1 MGITMKKSNMKQ
13 IEWETIYPEI
23 AEILVGPS
31 HYLIE
36 AQHNH
41 ERKIRDLFLDF
52 GLTRTQFDMLLRL
65 IVLTRTK
72 KVVTQMDLANLFEI
86 DKMLVSKVLRTLEKK
101 GYIIREKHPQDS
113 RAKSLVVTKKGLET
127 MDAVIKYVA
136 KFEEEFFSVLDNED
150 DLIRQLKKLQ

>member
-1 MGITMKKSNMKQ
+1 MCITMKKSNME
-13 IEWETIYPEI
+13 IEWETVYPEI
-23 AEILVGPS
+23 AKILVGPS

-72 KVVTQMDLANLFEI
+72 EVVTQMDLANYFEI

-127 MDAVIKYVA
+127 MDAVIEYVA
-136 KFEEEFFSVLDNED
+136 KFEEEFFSVLDNKD
-150 DLIRQLKKLQ
+150 DFIGQLKKLQ